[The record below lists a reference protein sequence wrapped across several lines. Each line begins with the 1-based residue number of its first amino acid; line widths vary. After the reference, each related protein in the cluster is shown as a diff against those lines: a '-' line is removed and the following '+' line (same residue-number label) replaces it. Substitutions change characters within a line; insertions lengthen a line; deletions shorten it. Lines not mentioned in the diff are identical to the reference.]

1 MSLAE
6 ILARDRVSNYLVVL
20 VIFYCC
26 HQFLHNGGIGS
37 GGSEPGPLL
46 TTPFLATDILK
57 EE

>member
-6 ILARDRVSNYLVVL
+6 ILARDRASNYLVV

-26 HQFLHNGGIGS
+26 HQFLHNVGIGS
-37 GGSEPGPLL
+37 GGSEAGPLL
-46 TTPFLATDILK
+46 TTPFLATEILK

>member
-6 ILARDRVSNYLVVL
+6 ILARDRASNYLVV

-26 HQFLHNGGIGS
+26 HQFLHNVGIGS